1 MRKYIPFLV
10 LAWFVAIGLSAK
22 LQVDLQGGFAKSDRR
37 QDTGP
42 APIRPECIAWSSMWG
57 PNPCD
62 GGSGVIPNGGG
73 TSAGGQCIPPRAQNF
88 NTASD
93 FCPGGAWDRAKA
105 AYFSCLARQQ
115 PARNSQTEGAVRVD
129 SITVTAANVEGEVYF
144 VEQGGSYKTKV
155 NGSFPVNATFGAYY
169 LPPNASNPIYI
180 QNGGGE
186 INVPNWQQGAEKT
199 HQVPADYPIGDY
211 VLTKLYVNSRDIV
224 WTGRLTIRVVPT
236 GTLGTSTGSES
247 GSTESGVGVVQ
258 PTIFG
263 KVTNLAGQGVA
274 NVDVFDN
281 NRVLVSGSTPNWS
294 SITPAT
300 PLSISF
306 RDYDPIFIF
315 GAIGPNTDAE
325 LCMVGSGFLPEMG
338 LYLGG
343 LGTFK
348 IVGHTPT
355 SGTLYLNANDNQYAP
370 GWQTITSSTGEVGY
384 FSRGE
389 ATTDFI
395 FAYYN
400 LEAGHGR
407 IRPTRSCADGNT
419 GPTYQSRSDQGTLK
433 IGKTNAN
440 GEIVFDQQFINFL
453 KTVSGSVALTNS
465 NRTITLAAGAAIPTG
480 LTTRYVSGTT
490 RTTKNIT
497 VSNNRLD
504 LSVTLNIGS
513 PTPTVRPT
521 TAPRI
526 NSFSPLTGGAGTVVS
541 VRGSNFGSLSKA
553 VIGGLTVGAAS
564 GTTST
569 VFKFAIPASLPVGAY
584 RVQII
589 SSTGQLSDYSPK
601 LFTRTDSSTDPTVN
615 LISPAKLKPGRAYN
629 VTFYGTNMTDILNVE
644 DSDVLSVDSST
655 IQNLSAFVGFK
666 ARLRIVVSSSAP
678 DGLHYL
684 TFLDNEGN
692 SLSGPIVVAR

>member
-10 LAWFVAIGLSAK
+10 LACFVAIGLSAK

-93 FCPGGAWDRAKA
+93 FGPGGAWDRAKA

-129 SITVTAANVEGEVYF
+129 SITVTAASVEGEVYF

-281 NRVLVSGSTPNWS
+281 NRVAVTVAGNTVPQPTNAVVAASHPLEFQQPLTSGNWTICVSGAN
-294 SITPAT
+294 
-300 PLSISF
+300 
-306 RDYDPIFIF
+306 F
-315 GAIGPNTDAE
+315 GPTG
-325 LCMVGSGFLPEMG
+325 MYM
-338 LYLGG
+338 YLGELGNLPFTATSPGTGFFRLSPENFQG
-343 LGTFK
+343 L
-348 IVGHTPT
+348 PADA
-355 SGTLYLNANDNQYAP
+355 SGIYN
-370 GWQTITSSTGEVGY
+370 GVGY
-384 FSRGE
+384 LTRGE
-389 ATTDFI
+389 SSSDFLFFTVDTNSSGDGPAPRCSTTV
-395 FAYYN
+395 ASGPRTEYQN
-400 LEAGHGR
+400 
-407 IRPTRSCADGNT
+407 RSG
-419 GPTYQSRSDQGTLK
+419 QGTLK

-504 LSVTLNIGS
+504 LSITLNIGS

-584 RVQII
+584 RVQIMN
-589 SSTGQLSDYSPK
+589 SAGQLSDYSPK

-684 TFLDNEGN
+684 TLLDNEGN
-692 SLSGPIVVAR
+692 SLSVPIVVAR